1 MHHPNSHI
9 PATRE
14 MPYHSSYSSPADSQK
29 LFDSFTASL
38 EEYEKQAGIAL
49 SEHPLAE
56 QLRYSDSAE
65 TVIAILQ
72 EQVLLVPASSEFGG
86 TDRIAKSLCSI
97 VSVTFTLSVSLD
109 LSWVSSK
116 MLIDCIVPSLMPI
129 I

>member
-1 MHHPNSHI
+1 MHHPNSHLS
-9 PATRE
+9 ATRE
-14 MPYHSSYSSPADSQK
+14 MPYHSSPADSQK
-29 LFDSFTASL
+29 LFDLFTASL

-49 SEHPLAE
+49 SKHPLAE

-86 TDRIAKSLCSI
+86 TDRITKSLCSI